1 MDPKYIMVTIDGITF
16 KKSKTKNKKYD
27 AFKDGKKLA
36 SFGDK
41 RYLHYKDKIGMYSSL
56 NHLDKDRRR
65 RYYARHGR
73 QATRYSAKYFSH
85 KYLW

>member
-1 MDPKYIMVTIDGITF
+1 MVTIDGIKF
-16 KKSKTKNKKYD
+16 KKSTRKNKKYD
-27 AFKDGKKLA
+27 AFKDGKKLT

-41 RYLHYKDKIGMYSSL
+41 RYHHYKDKIGMYSSL
-56 NHLDKDRRR
+56 NHLDTDRRR

-73 QATRYSAKYFSH
+73 QVKKYSAKYFSH